1 MVIVFECRFEPTTK
15 TIDATHLPLLPPTD
29 KRGNRRLEP
38 RLERLKVAG
47 PQRLLAPI
55 QRLVQDLLPVLAP
68 AHAALSLVLVLV
80 LAFASVVL
88 LVSVYW
94 AVVGVCLWVCGI

>member
-55 QRLVQDLLPVLAP
+55 QRLVQDLLPILAP
-68 AHAALSLVLVLV
+68 PHAALPVILLIV
-80 LAFASVVL
+80 AFVVATVVVL
-88 LVSVYW
+88 LVLVW
-94 AVVGVCLWVCGI
+94 AVGVCGGV